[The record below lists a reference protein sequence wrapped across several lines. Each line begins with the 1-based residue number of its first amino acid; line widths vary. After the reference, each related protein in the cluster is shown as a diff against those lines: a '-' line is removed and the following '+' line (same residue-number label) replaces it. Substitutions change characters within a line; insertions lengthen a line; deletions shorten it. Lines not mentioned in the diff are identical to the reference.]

1 MLGWDRYGF
10 NKKRVQTRYGELV
23 LFHPVGS
30 AGHVMLFGTPG
41 AQNINSLFFMLG
53 WDRYRFHK
61 KCVTIGYDKLVF
73 LYPVGS
79 AGDVVH
85 SCASWAQNIDILF
98 SMLGWDCTDLTKSAL
113 RHVTLNLCFCI

>member
-10 NKKRVQTRYGELV
+10 NKKCVRTRYGELV

-30 AGHVMLFGTPG
+30 AGHVVLFGTPG

-53 WDRYRFHK
+53 WGFHK

-73 LYPVGS
+73 LHPVGS

-85 SCASWAQNIDILF
+85 SCASRARNIDILF
-98 SMLGWDCTDLTKSAL
+98 SMLGWDRTDSTKSAL